1 VPVSGPEGEVVEEI
15 RTLVELELEQRGKR
29 ATVRVDGNSLV
40 VGRGAAEARSDIQ
53 GTVAQWSSLPQDL
66 RDKRIVQIAQ
76 LLTPGPA
83 VAAAAPLSKRQT
95 SRPGS
100 FSSLAPLSIVLATLA
115 VLVLA
120 YRFLAPG
127 GATLGGLGR
136 WLHGGGA
143 PSASAQVA
151 APDPDQERAVLASTA
166 CDQSRARVARGANV
180 GPADVEGWVVELVL
194 LRRSGSGADLA
205 SAPEL
210 RKFIQRKPGAT
221 TGSVVWAGAKSLFD
235 AKRFDAQVEIRAIPA
250 LGAKHLNGVSLLF
263 SGPYVAPYFTEEQR
277 VDYFMLADAL
287 SEALKATDG
296 ALFAHCADADAHH
309 IGSWFLGVNPGA
321 AVASI
326 VYFMADFSEA
336 PLLKPEV
343 LGSSSDPLR
352 HGRAFDVI
360 SSAAESLDRGAAAT
374 LIGAELG
381 MISGRPNQP
390 ARLTF
395 PFRDANRATRASI
408 SAARALSL
416 TNSG

>member
-1 VPVSGPEGEVVEEI
+1 MPVSGHEGEVVEEI
-15 RTLVELELEQRGKR
+15 RALVEHELEQRGKR
-29 ATVRVDGNSLV
+29 ATVRAEGNSLV
-40 VGRGAAEARSDIQ
+40 VGRGAAEGRADIL
-53 GTVAQWSSLPQDL
+53 GSVAQWDNLPQDL

-83 VAAAAPLSKRQT
+83 LATAAAPSKRQT

-100 FSSLAPLSIVLATLA
+100 FSSLAPLGIVLLTLV

-127 GATLGGLGR
+127 GAALGGLGR
-136 WLHGGGA
+136 LLHGGGA
-143 PSASAQVA
+143 PSASAAVA
-151 APDPDQERAVLASTA
+151 APDPDQERAVLASSA

-210 RKFIQRKPGAT
+210 AKFIQRKPGAT
-221 TGSVVWAGAKSLFD
+221 LSSVVWPGAKSLFD
-235 AKRFDAQVEIRAIPA
+235 AKRFDAQVEVRAIPS

-277 VDYFMLADAL
+277 SDYFMLADAL
-287 SEALKATDG
+287 SEALKVTDG

-309 IGSWFLGVNPGA
+309 IGSWFLGANPGA
-321 AVASI
+321 AVASV

-336 PLLKPEV
+336 PLLKPDV
-343 LGSSSDPLR
+343 LGTSTDPLR
-352 HGRAFDVI
+352 HGRAFDAI
-360 SSAAESLDRGAAAT
+360 SAAAESLDRGTAAT

-408 SAARALSL
+408 TAARALSL
-416 TNSG
+416 ADSG

>member
-1 VPVSGPEGEVVEEI
+1 MPVSGPEGEVVEEI
-15 RTLVELELEQRGKR
+15 RALVELELEQRGKR
-29 ATVRVDGNSLV
+29 ATVRIEGNSLV
-40 VGRGAAEARSDIQ
+40 AGRGAAEGRSDIQ
-53 GTVAQWSSLPQDL
+53 GTIAQWPSLPQDL
-66 RDKRIVQIAQ
+66 RDKRVVQIAQ
-76 LLTPGPA
+76 LLMPA
-83 VAAAAPLSKRQT
+83 PALAAAAPASKRRT

-115 VLVLA
+115 VLLLA

-127 GATLGGLGR
+127 GATLAGLGR
-136 WLHGGGA
+136 WLHAGGA

-166 CDQSRARVARGANV
+166 CDQSRARVARGANL

-210 RKFIQRKPGAT
+210 RKFIQRQPGAT
-221 TGSVVWAGAKSLFD
+221 TGSVIWAGAKSLFD
-235 AKRFDAQVEIRAIPA
+235 AKRFDAQVEIRAIPT
-250 LGAKHLNGVSLLF
+250 LGSKHLNGVSLLF

-287 SEALKATDG
+287 SEALEATDG

-321 AVASI
+321 AVASV

-336 PLLKPEV
+336 PLLKPDV

-374 LIGAELG
+374 LIGGELG

-395 PFRDANRATRASI
+395 PFRDANR
-408 SAARALSL
+408 
-416 TNSG
+416 

>member
-1 VPVSGPEGEVVEEI
+1 VPVSGREGEVVEEI
-15 RTLVELELEQRGKR
+15 RALVEQELEQRGKR
-29 ATVRVDGNSLV
+29 ATVRAEGNLLL
-40 VGRGAAEARSDIQ
+40 VGRGAAEGRTDIQ
-53 GTVAQWSSLPQDL
+53 GTVAQWDSLPQDL

-76 LLTPGPA
+76 LLTPAPA
-83 VAAAAPLSKRQT
+83 VAQAAPPSKRQT

-100 FSSLAPLSIVLATLA
+100 FSGVAPLGIVLLTLG

-127 GATLGGLGR
+127 GAELGGLGR
-136 WLHGGGA
+136 LLHGA
-143 PSASAQVA
+143 PTASAEPA

-194 LRRSGSGADLA
+194 LRRTGSGADLA
-205 SAPEL
+205 SAPDL
-210 RKFIQRKPGAT
+210 AKFIQRKPGAT
-221 TGSVVWAGAKSLFD
+221 AGSVVWSGAKSLFD
-235 AKRFDAQVEIRAIPA
+235 AKRFDAQVEIRAIPS
-250 LGAKHLNGVSLLF
+250 LGSQHLNGVSLLF

-287 SEALKATDG
+287 SEALKVTDG

-321 AVASI
+321 AVASV

-336 PLLKPEV
+336 PLLKPDV
-343 LGSSSDPLR
+343 LGISTDPLR
-352 HGRAFDVI
+352 HGRAFDAI

-374 LIGAELG
+374 LIGTELG

-408 SAARALSL
+408 AAARALSL
-416 TNSG
+416 ANSG

>member
-1 VPVSGPEGEVVEEI
+1 MPVSGPEGEVVEEI
-15 RTLVELELEQRGKR
+15 RALVERELEQRGKR
-29 ATVRVDGNSLV
+29 ATVRTEGNLLV
-40 VGRGAAEARSDIQ
+40 VGRGAAEGRSDIQ
-53 GTVAQWSSLPQDL
+53 GTVAQWPSLPQDL
-66 RDKRIVQIAQ
+66 RDKRIMQIAQ
-76 LLTPGPA
+76 LLTPAPA
-83 VAAAAPLSKRQT
+83 VAPAAPSSKRQT

-100 FSSLAPLSIVLATLA
+100 LSQVAPLGIVLVTLV

-127 GATLGGLGR
+127 GAGLGSLAQL
-136 WLHGGGA
+136 LHGA
-143 PSASAQVA
+143 PSASAAPA

-194 LRRSGSGADLA
+194 LRRTGSGAALA

-210 RKFIQRKPGAT
+210 AKFIQRKPGAT
-221 TGSVVWAGAKSLFD
+221 TGSVVWSGAKSLFD
-235 AKRFDAQVEIRAIPA
+235 AKRFDAQVEIRGIPS
-250 LGAKHLNGVSLLF
+250 LGSKHLNGMSLLF
-263 SGPYVAPYFTEEQR
+263 SGPYVAPYFTEELR

-287 SEALKATDG
+287 SEALQVTDG

-309 IGSWFLGVNPGA
+309 IGSWFLGANPGA
-321 AVASI
+321 AVASVI
-326 VYFMADFSEA
+326 YFMADFSEA
-336 PLLKPEV
+336 PLLKPGV
-343 LGSSSDPLR
+343 LGASTDPLR
-352 HGRAFDVI
+352 RGRAFDAI
-360 SSAAESLDRGAAAT
+360 SSAAETLDRGGAAT

-408 SAARALSL
+408 AAARALSL
-416 TNSG
+416 ANSG